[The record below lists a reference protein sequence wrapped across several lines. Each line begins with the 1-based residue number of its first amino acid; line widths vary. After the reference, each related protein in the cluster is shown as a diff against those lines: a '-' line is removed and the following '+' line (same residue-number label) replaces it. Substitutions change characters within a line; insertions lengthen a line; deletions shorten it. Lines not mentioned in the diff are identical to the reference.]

1 MRARAAA
8 AACLAFVA
16 LAAGCGADEEG
27 QPIPPR
33 FATAL
38 ENRLDRVQQA
48 ISEGSLEA
56 CQQAIDIDLE
66 VQQIVD
72 SVPGDV
78 DEEVRDALRRSFDRL
93 FELVGQECNER
104 DETETETTPTET
116 ETTPTET
123 ETIPTET
130 VTTPTET
137 TPVPTTTE
145 PPVVPTT
152 PDGSDGGGAEAPGDG
167 Q

>member
-1 MRARAAA
+1 MRVRATAA
-8 AACLAFVA
+8 LCLALVA
-16 LAAGCGADEEG
+16 LAAGCGADDEG
-27 QPIPPR
+27 EPIPPR
-33 FATAL
+33 FAIAL
-38 ENRLDRVQQA
+38 ENRLDRIEQA

-56 CQQAIDIDLE
+56 CQQALDLDPG

-72 SVPGDV
+72 SVPEDV
-78 DEEVRDALRRSFDRL
+78 EAEVRDALRRSFDRL
-93 FELVGQECNER
+93 FDLVGRECNDR
-104 DETETETTPTET
+104 DQTETETTPTET

-137 TPVPTTTE
+137 TTVPTTPE
-145 PPVVPTT
+145 PPPTT
-152 PDGSDGGGAEAPGDG
+152 IPDGSDGGGAEAPGDG

>member
-1 MRARAAA
+1 VTARATAA
-8 AACLAFVA
+8 VCLALVA
-16 LAAGCGADEEG
+16 LAAGCGADDEG

-48 ISEGSLEA
+48 ISEGSIEA
-56 CQQAIDIDLE
+56 CQQALDIDLE
-66 VQQIVD
+66 VQRIVD
-72 SVPGDV
+72 SVPDDV
-78 DEEVRDALRRSFDRL
+78 DPEVRDALRRSFDRL
-93 FELVGQECNER
+93 FDLVGQECNDR
-104 DETETETTPTET
+104 DQTETTPTET

-137 TPVPTTTE
+137 TTVPTTTE
-145 PPVVPTT
+145 PPPATT
-152 PDGSDGGGAEAPGDG
+152 PDGSGGGGAEAPGDG